1 MSTDS
6 ATMTDHAAVRAMPLG
21 EALDGAPMSRFHV
34 RFWLLAGLG
43 ILLDGFDFFIIGV
56 ANPLVAKDFTVGSA
70 LQGLVSAAAIVG
82 AMCGAALLGPL
93 GDRIGRSRI
102 FRLDLW
108 MFVVFSVLC
117 TLAWDAWSLAAFRFA
132 LGLAVGLDYPIAAGY
147 LAEILPSK
155 NRGRWLV
162 GAFSLQ
168 AAGILLGAVVGV
180 VVLNVRPEVDSWRI
194 MLGFGVLPALLII
207 WLRRAVPES
216 PRWLAQNGHEEEAC
230 EIGRALAGVPV
241 TVTGA
246 DRERQEGP
254 PEGLR
259 AFLQPHL
266 FSRRWRRRTIFT
278 AVPWFLMDIAT
289 YGVGIFT
296 PTLLASFALAG
307 ANSTFIADDIAST
320 KGTAVLDVFLVI
332 GFWLA
337 IVLVDR
343 VGRVPL
349 QLTGFGVM
357 ALALCILAGSAQLP
371 GGPQAHLSMV
381 VVGFALFN
389 TFMNLGP
396 NSTTFTLPAEV
407 FPSEMRAAGHGFA
420 TGCGKLG
427 AALGTF
433 LFPVLLARLGESL
446 LLYGVA
452 VTSALGFLVTYL
464 FRIEPRG
471 RSLQE
476 LSGLDAAALAP
487 RITPP

>member
-1 MSTDS
+1 
-6 ATMTDHAAVRAMPLG
+6 MPLG

-56 ANPLVAKDFTVGSA
+56 ANPLVARDFAVGSA
-70 LQGLVSAAAIVG
+70 LQGLISAAAIVG
-82 AMCGAALLGPL
+82 AMFGAALLGPL

-117 TLAWDAWSLAAFRFA
+117 TLAWDAWSLTAFRFA

-216 PRWLAQNGHEEEAC
+216 PRWLAQNGREEEAR

-254 PEGLR
+254 PEGFR
-259 AFLQPHL
+259 AFLQPQL

-296 PTLLASFALAG
+296 PTLLAAVPLVAAMSSAMNVLLAPAVRTRAVG
-307 ANSTFIADDIAST
+307 L
-320 KGTAVLDVFLVI
+320 TAGPPLH
-332 GFWLA
+332 G
-337 IVLVDR
+337 R
-343 VGRVPL
+343 GRVRPVQHL
-349 QLTGFGVM
+349 HE
-357 ALALCILAGSAQLP
+357 P
-371 GGPQAHLSMV
+371 GTP
-381 VVGFALFN
+381 
-389 TFMNLGP
+389 
-396 NSTTFTLPAEV
+396 PAEV

-476 LSGLDAAALAP
+476 LSGVDAAALAP
-487 RITPP
+487 RIAPP

>member
-1 MSTDS
+1 
-6 ATMTDHAAVRAMPLG
+6 MTDHAAVRAVPLG

-34 RFWLLAGLG
+34 RFWLPAGLG

-56 ANPLVAKDFTVGSA
+56 ADPLAAKDFTVGSA

-207 WLRRAVPES
+207 WLRHAVPES

-266 FSRRWRRRTIFT
+266 FSRRWRRRTIFP
-278 AVPWFLMDIAT
+278 AVPWFLTTDSTAPPRNCTSPAHSAGRNAAT
-289 YGVGIFT
+289 
-296 PTLLASFALAG
+296 
-307 ANSTFIADDIAST
+307 
-320 KGTAVLDVFLVI
+320 
-332 GFWLA
+332 
-337 IVLVDR
+337 
-343 VGRVPL
+343 
-349 QLTGFGVM
+349 
-357 ALALCILAGSAQLP
+357 
-371 GGPQAHLSMV
+371 
-381 VVGFALFN
+381 
-389 TFMNLGP
+389 
-396 NSTTFTLPAEV
+396 
-407 FPSEMRAAGHGFA
+407 
-420 TGCGKLG
+420 
-427 AALGTF
+427 
-433 LFPVLLARLGESL
+433 
-446 LLYGVA
+446 
-452 VTSALGFLVTYL
+452 TS
-464 FRIEPRG
+464 
-471 RSLQE
+471 
-476 LSGLDAAALAP
+476 
-487 RITPP
+487 